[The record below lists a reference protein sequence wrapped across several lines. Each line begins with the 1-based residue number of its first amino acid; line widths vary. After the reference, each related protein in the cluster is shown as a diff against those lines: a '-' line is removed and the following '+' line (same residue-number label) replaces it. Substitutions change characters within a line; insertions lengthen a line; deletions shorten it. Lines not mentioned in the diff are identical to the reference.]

1 MVHLGRSRVGLVVNI
16 KEKIIANGP
25 SPIDIMRTRCI
36 RPEFRVFYRRY
47 RDISGEGHLGKS
59 GRNQFSQPNIA
70 FPFLVKRLKSH
81 FFPFLTNFLTKSI
94 KFVN

>member
-1 MVHLGRSRVGLVVNI
+1 MVHMGRSRVGLVVNI

-47 RDISGEGHLGKS
+47 RDISDEGHLGKS
-59 GRNQFSQPNIA
+59 GRNQFSQPK
-70 FPFLVKRLKSH
+70 LVVCRLSRECQ
-81 FFPFLTNFLTKSI
+81 T
-94 KFVN
+94 